1 MVGINLNSNGENS
14 EKITKVN
21 YVKIIIDAE
30 TLSDNK
36 YIITYDLFH
45 PTNASIER
53 KSDSF
58 GSGDY
63 TIKIE
68 NCTSTLTINQCKQTN
83 RLCNSCYN
91 QTDSCMAHA
100 YFGEE

>member
-21 YVKIIIDAE
+21 SVKIIIDAE

-45 PTNASIER
+45 PTNASIEH
-53 KSDSF
+53 KSD
-58 GSGDY
+58 
-63 TIKIE
+63 
-68 NCTSTLTINQCKQTN
+68 
-83 RLCNSCYN
+83 
-91 QTDSCMAHA
+91 
-100 YFGEE
+100 